1 MAANKKFVTY
11 KCNTC
16 NRTKDVEAS
25 SLHSFINLCSITLN
39 CSGKLLP
46 IATKSLRNV
55 LASAPVDGVPDWISR
70 FEISRNQTSS
80 TINSS
85 EQNLYVTLASSSSL
99 ALSLAVKRQN
109 PSINNNPSSLSISF
123 ATQQSEV
130 NTFDEFTYFISSTFN
145 SVSGPDSTSSKKVLR
160 FTSSDIVKVFLNGV
174 ELIEGTLINDY
185 RLNYNGQNGY
195 QVVFNT
201 SYSISS
207 VVKVIVYQNQN
218 IVLSNPITF
227 TRNTLLVSNL
237 ENQTS
242 WTNVSTIEY
251 GNDTY
256 DVYTC
261 LDTLSLP
268 ANQILNL
275 YPNGNHF
282 SSNVIYTDLNNF
294 RFLLAYPP
302 FSVIDRIYSA
312 FVDFNNLSDV
322 DYHLRLYSNNGS
334 ITLEVSKNSISY
346 VSFAPLIH
354 VADDNLE
361 WLSSADV
368 ITDDTSLI
376 PNNPKIIGP
385 I

>member
-1 MAANKKFVTY
+1 MNNKKIVTY
-11 KCNTC
+11 KCTTC
-16 NRTKDVEAS
+16 NRTKDYEAS
-25 SLHSFINLCSITLN
+25 KLHSFIDLCSITLN

-70 FEISRNQTSS
+70 FENTNANQITS
-80 TINSS
+80 INSS

-109 PSINNNPSSLSISF
+109 PSINNNPSSFTVSF
-123 ATQQSEV
+123 ATQQFEV
-130 NTFDEFTYFISSTFN
+130 STFDEFTYFITSTFN
-145 SVSGPDSTSSKKVLR
+145 SVSGPDTTSSKKVLR

-174 ELIEGTLINDY
+174 ELTEGTLINEY
-185 RLNYNGQNGY
+185 RLTYNGQNGY
-195 QVVFNT
+195 KVVFNT
-201 SYSISS
+201 SYSVSS
-207 VVKVIVYQNQN
+207 TVKVIVYQNQN

-227 TRNTLLVSNL
+227 TRNTLLVSSL
-237 ENQTS
+237 DNQTS
-242 WTNVSTIEY
+242 WSNVSTIEY
-251 GNDTY
+251 QNDIF

-268 ANQILNL
+268 ANQILNV

-282 SSNVIYTDLNNF
+282 SSNIVSPELSSF
-294 RFLLAYPP
+294 RFLLSYPP

-312 FVDFNNLSDV
+312 FISFDNLSDV
-322 DYHLRLYSNNGS
+322 DNHIRLYSNKGS
-334 ITLEVSKNSISY
+334 ITLEVSKSSVSY
-346 VSFAPLIH
+346 VSFAPLLH

-361 WLSSADV
+361 WLSSATIS
-368 ITDDTSLI
+368 ITDDTSII
-376 PNNPKIIGP
+376 PNNPYIIGP

>member
-1 MAANKKFVTY
+1 MSNNKKIVTY
-11 KCNTC
+11 KCTTC
-16 NRTKDVEAS
+16 NRTKDYEAS
-25 SLHSFINLCSITLN
+25 KLHSFIDLCSITLN
-39 CSGKLLP
+39 CSGRLLP

-70 FEISRNQTSS
+70 FEIGANQSSS

-85 EQNLYVTLASSSSL
+85 ETNLYVTLASSSSL

-109 PSINNNPSSLSISF
+109 PSINNNPSSFTVSF

-130 NTFDEFTYFISSTFN
+130 STFDEFTYFISSTFN

-227 TRNTLLVSNL
+227 TRNTLLVSSL

-251 GNDTY
+251 GNDTF

-282 SSNVIYTDLNNF
+282 STNIVSTDLNNF

-312 FVDFNNLSDV
+312 FVDFDNLSDV
-322 DYHLRLYSNNGS
+322 DNHLRLYSNKGS
-334 ITLEVSKNSISY
+334 ITLEVSKSSISY

-354 VADDNLE
+354 VADDSLE
-361 WLSSADV
+361 WLSSANV
-368 ITDDTSLI
+368 ITDDTSLV
-376 PNNPKIIGP
+376 PNNPYIIGP

>member
-1 MAANKKFVTY
+1 MNNKKIVTY
-11 KCNTC
+11 KCTTC
-16 NRTKDVEAS
+16 NRTKDYEAS
-25 SLHSFINLCSITLN
+25 KLHSFIDLCSITLN

-70 FEISRNQTSS
+70 FENTNANQITS
-80 TINSS
+80 INSS

-109 PSINNNPSSLSISF
+109 PSINNNPSSFTVSF
-123 ATQQSEV
+123 ATQQFEV
-130 NTFDEFTYFISSTFN
+130 STFDEFTYFITSTFN
-145 SVSGPDSTSSKKVLR
+145 SVSGPDTTSSKKVLR

-174 ELIEGTLINDY
+174 ELSEGTLINEY
-185 RLNYNGQNGY
+185 RLTYNGQNGY
-195 QVVFNT
+195 KVVFNT
-201 SYSISS
+201 SYSVSS
-207 VVKVIVYQNQN
+207 TVKVIVYQNQN

-227 TRNTLLVSNL
+227 TRNTLLVSSL
-237 ENQTS
+237 DNQTS
-242 WTNVSTIEY
+242 WSNVSTIEY
-251 GNDTY
+251 QNDIF

-268 ANQILNL
+268 ANQILNV

-282 SSNVIYTDLNNF
+282 SSNIVSPELSSF
-294 RFLLAYPP
+294 RFLLSYPP

-312 FVDFNNLSDV
+312 FISFDNLSDV
-322 DYHLRLYSNNGS
+322 DNHIRLYSNKGS
-334 ITLEVSKNSISY
+334 ITLEVSKSSVSY
-346 VSFAPLIH
+346 VSFAPLLH

-361 WLSSADV
+361 WLSSATIS
-368 ITDDTSLI
+368 ITDDTSII
-376 PNNPKIIGP
+376 PNNPYIIGP

>member
-1 MAANKKFVTY
+1 MNNKKIVTY
-11 KCNTC
+11 KCTTC
-16 NRTKDVEAS
+16 NRTKDYEAS
-25 SLHSFINLCSITLN
+25 KLHSFIDLCSITLN

-70 FEISRNQTSS
+70 FENTNANQITS
-80 TINSS
+80 INSS

-109 PSINNNPSSLSISF
+109 PSINNNPSSFTVSF
-123 ATQQSEV
+123 ATQQFEV
-130 NTFDEFTYFISSTFN
+130 STFDEFTYFITSTFN
-145 SVSGPDSTSSKKVLR
+145 SVSGPDTTSSKKVLR

-174 ELIEGTLINDY
+174 ELSEGTLINEY
-185 RLNYNGQNGY
+185 RLTYNGQNGY
-195 QVVFNT
+195 KVVFNT
-201 SYSISS
+201 SYSVSS
-207 VVKVIVYQNQN
+207 TVKVIVYQNQN

-227 TRNTLLVSNL
+227 TRNTLLVSSL
-237 ENQTS
+237 DNQTS
-242 WTNVSTIEY
+242 WSNVSTIEY
-251 GNDTY
+251 QNDIF

-268 ANQILNL
+268 ANQILNV

-282 SSNVIYTDLNNF
+282 SSNIVSPELSSF
-294 RFLLAYPP
+294 RFLLSYPP

-312 FVDFNNLSDV
+312 FISFHNLSDV
-322 DYHLRLYSNNGS
+322 DNHIRLYSNKGS
-334 ITLEVSKNSISY
+334 ITLEVSKSSVSY
-346 VSFAPLIH
+346 VSFAPLLH

-361 WLSSADV
+361 WLSSATIS
-368 ITDDTSLI
+368 ITDDTSII
-376 PNNPKIIGP
+376 PNNPYIIGP